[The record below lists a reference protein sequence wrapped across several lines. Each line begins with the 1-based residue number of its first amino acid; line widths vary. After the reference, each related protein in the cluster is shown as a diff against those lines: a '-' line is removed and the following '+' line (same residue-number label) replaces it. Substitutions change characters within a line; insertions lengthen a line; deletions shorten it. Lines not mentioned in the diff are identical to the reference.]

1 MSGAAKAAIDSAKG
15 GEVKT
20 DDPSVASLIAV
31 YNAGLIEPYVLLG
44 RADAGI
50 AKDYSGYL
58 SSNRDKLRKYVT
70 EFVIHEAR

>member
-1 MSGAAKAAIDSAKG
+1 LSGAAKAAIDSAKG

-20 DDPSVASLIAV
+20 DDPSVATLIAI
-31 YNAGLIEPYVLLG
+31 YKAGLIELYGLLG
-44 RADAGI
+44 GADAGI